1 MGYTRIGDAGC
12 PTSAL
17 PDRQEQ
23 LGGGAQTAHLILA
36 FLFMVLLAS
45 CGRAE
50 TAPPEPSRGAIKEQA
65 RGYYA
70 EIAECLTDQGFTATY
85 DSEEIRMEVQA
96 DASQAEDLQKA
107 EERCR
112 DIHGSPPTVPAFSD
126 QELELVRAIRGGL

>member
-1 MGYTRIGDAGC
+1 MGYTRIRDAGC